1 MRTLTMNLNRS
12 SMNFKGLSGER
23 DGGGGQPIVCAV
35 GSSSLQPAALT
46 FEFDCF
52 EAIMPITNVQS
63 FMNHL
68 VLDLKQFD
76 RNISNTIRVLVTVRQ
91 RMILSNF

>member
-1 MRTLTMNLNRS
+1 
-12 SMNFKGLSGER
+12 
-23 DGGGGQPIVCAV
+23 
-35 GSSSLQPAALT
+35 
-46 FEFDCF
+46 
-52 EAIMPITNVQS
+52 MPITNVQS

-91 RMILSNF
+91 RMVLGNFKSVQTLDYVQLGNLPKQITGFII

>member
-1 MRTLTMNLNRS
+1 
-12 SMNFKGLSGER
+12 
-23 DGGGGQPIVCAV
+23 
-35 GSSSLQPAALT
+35 
-46 FEFDCF
+46 
-52 EAIMPITNVQS
+52 MPITNVQS

-91 RMILSNF
+91 RMVLGNFKSVQTLDYVQLGN

>member
-1 MRTLTMNLNRS
+1 
-12 SMNFKGLSGER
+12 
-23 DGGGGQPIVCAV
+23 
-35 GSSSLQPAALT
+35 
-46 FEFDCF
+46 
-52 EAIMPITNVQS
+52 MPITNVQP

-91 RMILSNF
+91 RMVLGNFKSVQTLDYVQLGNLPKQITGFII

>member
-1 MRTLTMNLNRS
+1 M
-12 SMNFKGLSGER
+12 
-23 DGGGGQPIVCAV
+23 
-35 GSSSLQPAALT
+35 GSSLLQPAALT

-91 RMILSNF
+91 RMVLGNFKSVQTLDYVQLGN